1 MPHFES
7 LTNQVTFKYFK
18 KVILIGFELFLAE
31 QINLSLI
38 QLIIVIKGR
47 QVVHFDCLV
56 HY

>member
-7 LTNQVTFKYFK
+7 LTNQVTFKYFM
-18 KVILIGFELFLAE
+18 KVILMGFEYFLAV